1 MEVVV
6 LVEVVVVVLVIE
18 EAIVVVVVKD
28 LVGAGGV
35 IATLVRVV
43 NAVSITLEFGVS
55 ASCSVDV
62 LSDGAVDLL
71 RDTLAG
77 VLTVVL
83 SGCLHGMDVDAWV
96 DVNVFAMVMSVKFA
110 MRAPLEGFSC

>member
-1 MEVVV
+1 M
-6 LVEVVVVVLVIE
+6 
-18 EAIVVVVVKD
+18 
-28 LVGAGGV
+28 
-35 IATLVRVV
+35 
-43 NAVSITLEFGVS
+43 
-55 ASCSVDV
+55 

-110 MRAPLEGFSC
+110 MRAPLEGFNC